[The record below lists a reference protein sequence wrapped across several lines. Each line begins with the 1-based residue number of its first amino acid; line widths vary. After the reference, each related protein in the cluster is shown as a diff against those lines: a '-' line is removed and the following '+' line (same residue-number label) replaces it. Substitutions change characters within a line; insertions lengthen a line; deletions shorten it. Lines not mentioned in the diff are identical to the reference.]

1 MDSLWIPRNIT
12 LLDGPCYEDLTH
24 QFYKIFC
31 PISKCLACIEE
42 KTLQSKI
49 TKKKR
54 KKMNIAN
61 FINGFTN
68 IYAYIICEENE
79 SK

>member
-1 MDSLWIPRNIT
+1 MNTQKYHIAWWTVLWRLDSSILQNILSYLKMFNMHWRKNIT
-12 LLDGPCYEDLTH
+12 VKDN
-24 QFYKIFC
+24 K
-31 PISKCLACIEE
+31 K
-42 KTLQSKI
+42 K
-49 TKKKR
+49 KKKR
-54 KKMNIAN
+54 KKINIAN